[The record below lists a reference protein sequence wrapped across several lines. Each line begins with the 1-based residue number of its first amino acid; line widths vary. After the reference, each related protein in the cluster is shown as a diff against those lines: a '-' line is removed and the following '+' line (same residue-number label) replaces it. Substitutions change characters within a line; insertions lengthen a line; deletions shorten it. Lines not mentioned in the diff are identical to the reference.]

1 MTAGRDKTI
10 NNIESDIMDK
20 EKLNKAITIRRML
33 DTDLNAVSRVFDTS
47 DSVFGE
53 SLKSIVI
60 NDEEFRTKYM
70 QLVHDTYD
78 RLKKEFDEL

>member
-1 MTAGRDKTI
+1 
-10 NNIESDIMDK
+10 MDK
-20 EKLNKAITIRRML
+20 EKLNKAITLRRML
-33 DTDLNAVSRVFDTS
+33 DTDLNAVSRVFDIS
-47 DSVFGE
+47 DSLFGE

-60 NDEEFRTKYM
+60 NDEEFRTKFM

>member
-1 MTAGRDKTI
+1 
-10 NNIESDIMDK
+10 MDK

-33 DTDLNAVSRVFDTS
+33 DTDLNAVSRVFDVS

-53 SLKSIVI
+53 CLKSIVI
-60 NDEEFRTKYM
+60 NDEEFRTKFM